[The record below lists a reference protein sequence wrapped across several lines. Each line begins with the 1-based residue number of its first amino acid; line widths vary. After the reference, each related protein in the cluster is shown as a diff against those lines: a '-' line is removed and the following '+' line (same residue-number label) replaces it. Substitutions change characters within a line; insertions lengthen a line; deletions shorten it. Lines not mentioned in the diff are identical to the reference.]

1 MQENLTSVGIEN
13 FVSMITFELLQAQSL
28 SGNKFTPIILS
39 CDMKPNKRLLQI
51 KNSSLNSCIFNSS
64 YLFEDDILKQL
75 DIKHT

>member
-51 KNSSLNSCIFNSS
+51 KK
-64 YLFEDDILKQL
+64 LKP
-75 DIKHT
+75 